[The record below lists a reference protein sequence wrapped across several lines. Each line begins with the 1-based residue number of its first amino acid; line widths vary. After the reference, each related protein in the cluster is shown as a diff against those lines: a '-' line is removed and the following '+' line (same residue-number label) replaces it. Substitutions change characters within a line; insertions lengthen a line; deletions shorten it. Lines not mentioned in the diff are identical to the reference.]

1 VMIVDVHAH
10 YDDEAFLNDLED
22 VMARLRQEGIVAI
35 SSSSSIESS
44 KENIEISKRYEHIYV
59 NVGIHPHEA
68 KDAPKDFED
77 DLFDLAKYEKNVA
90 IGEIGLDYHYDFSP
104 RDVQKEVFIRQIEVA
119 KKLNLPIV
127 VHSREAHQ
135 ATFDIL
141 KEHAIGKI
149 PILIHCYSGSLEMSR
164 ILRKHGIYISVG
176 GVVTFQNAKKLIEVV
191 KEYPLELLM
200 LETDSPYLAPHPHRG
215 KRNDSTYLKY
225 VISKIAEIKGVS
237 EDEVIEKTTRNAMD
251 VFGIK

>member
-1 VMIVDVHAH
+1 MIVDVHAH
-10 YDDEAFLNDLED
+10 YDDEAFLEDLED
-22 VMARLRQEGIVAI
+22 VMAKLKREGIVAI

-44 KENIEISKRYEHIYV
+44 KENIEIAKKYDHIYI

-77 DLFDLAKYEKNVA
+77 DLFELAGFEKNVA

-119 KKLNLPIV
+119 KRLNLPVV
-127 VHSREAHQ
+127 VHSREAHKD
-135 ATFDIL
+135 TLDIL
-141 KEHAIGKI
+141 NEHAIGKI
-149 PILIHCYSGSLEMSR
+149 PVLIHCYSGSVEMSR
-164 ILRKHGIYISVG
+164 ILRKHGVYISVG

-200 LETDSPYLAPHPHRG
+200 LETDSPYLTPHPHRG

-225 VISKIAEIKGVS
+225 VISKIAQIKEIS
-237 EDEVIEKTTRNAMD
+237 EEKVIEITTKNARD
-251 VFGIK
+251 VFGIR

>member
-1 VMIVDVHAH
+1 MIIDVHAH
-10 YDDEAFLNDLED
+10 YDDEAFATDLED
-22 VMARLRQEGIVAI
+22 VMAKLKEENIIAI

-44 KENIEISKRYEHIYV
+44 KENIEIAKKYDTIYIT
-59 NVGIHPHEA
+59 VGIHPHEA
-68 KDAPKDFED
+68 NDAPNDFED
-77 DLFDLAKYEKNVA
+77 VLFEFARFEKNVA

-119 KKLNLPIV
+119 KALNLPIV
-127 VHSREAHQ
+127 VHSREAHKE
-135 ATFDIL
+135 TLDIL
-141 KEHAIGKI
+141 LENAVGKI
-149 PILIHCYSGSLEMSR
+149 PVLIHCYSGSVEMSR

-200 LETDSPYLAPHPHRG
+200 LETDSPYLTPHPHRG

-225 VISKIAEIKGVS
+225 VIQKIAQIKEVS
-237 EDEVIEKTTRNAMD
+237 EDLVIEKTTQNARNF
-251 VFGIK
+251 FGIK

>member
-1 VMIVDVHAH
+1 MIVDVHAH

-237 EDEVIEKTTRNAMD
+237 EDEVIEKTTRNAID
-251 VFGIK
+251 IFGIK

>member
-1 VMIVDVHAH
+1 MIIDVHAH
-10 YDDEAFLNDLED
+10 YDDEAFATDLED
-22 VMARLRQEGIVAI
+22 VMAKLKEENIIAI

-44 KENIEISKRYEHIYV
+44 KENIEIAKKYDTIYIT
-59 NVGIHPHEA
+59 VGIHPHEA
-68 KDAPKDFED
+68 NDAPNDFED
-77 DLFDLAKYEKNVA
+77 VLFEFARFEKNVA

-119 KKLNLPIV
+119 KALNLPIV
-127 VHSREAHQ
+127 VHSREAHKE
-135 ATFDIL
+135 TLDIL
-141 KEHAIGKI
+141 LENAVGKI
-149 PILIHCYSGSLEMSR
+149 PVLIHCYSGSVEMSR

-200 LETDSPYLAPHPHRG
+200 LETDSPYLTPHPHRG

-225 VISKIAEIKGVS
+225 VIQKIAQIKEVS
-237 EDEVIEKTTRNAMD
+237 EDLVIEKQHKMPETFL
-251 VFGIK
+251 V

>member
-1 VMIVDVHAH
+1 MIIVDVHAH

-22 VMARLRQEGIVAI
+22 VMARLKQEGIVAI

-44 KENIEISKRYEHIYV
+44 KENIEIAKRYDHIYV

-68 KDAPKDFED
+68 KDAPADFEQE
-77 DLFDLAKYEKNVA
+77 LFELAKYEKNVA

-127 VHSREAHQ
+127 VHSREAHKD
-135 ATFDIL
+135 TLDIL
-141 KEHAIGKI
+141 QEHAIGKI
-149 PILIHCYSGSLEMSR
+149 PILLHCYSGSVEMSR
-164 ILRKHGIYISVG
+164 ILRKYGIYISVG
-176 GVVTFQNAKKLIEVV
+176 GVVTFQNAKKLVEVV

-200 LETDSPYLAPHPHRG
+200 LETDSPYLTPHPHRG

-225 VISKIAEIKGVS
+225 VIAKIAQIKGIS
-237 EDEVIEKTTRNAMD
+237 EDEVIEKTTKNAMD

>member
-1 VMIVDVHAH
+1 MIVDVHAH

>member
-1 VMIVDVHAH
+1 MIVDVHAH
-10 YDDEAFLNDLED
+10 YDDEAFLDDLED
-22 VMARLRQEGIVAI
+22 VMARLKQQGIVAI

-44 KENIEISKRYEHIYV
+44 KENIEIAKKYDHIYV

-77 DLFDLAKYEKNVA
+77 DLFELAKYEKNVA

-104 RDVQKEVFIRQIEVA
+104 RDVQKEVFVRQIEVA

-127 VHSREAHQ
+127 VHSREAHKD
-135 ATFDIL
+135 TLDIL
-141 KEHAIGKI
+141 QEHAIGKI
-149 PILIHCYSGSLEMSR
+149 PILIHCYSGSVEMSR

-200 LETDSPYLAPHPHRG
+200 LETDSPYLTPHPHRG

-225 VISKIAEIKGVS
+225 VISKIAEIKEVS
-237 EDEVIEKTTRNAMD
+237 EDEVIEKTTKNAMD